1 MPAPGWNRER
11 HQGPPVPKA
20 GPGETSL
27 EDPNRPVLTR
37 LTINNLATIESLT
50 LELEG
55 GFTVLTGETGAGKS
69 ILIEAI
75 RFVLGEKS
83 SPHHIRTGTRRT
95 MVEAIFDMSALPEVR
110 RLLGEMEIP
119 GDRELTLRRMLAENG
134 RSRAVAN
141 DCAITQ
147 TRLETLGG
155 FLVNIH
161 GQHDHQ
167 MLLDPATHL
176 EFLDAFGGL
185 VPLREKVAGAHGEY
199 TRALTRRKTLREQ
212 QAEGERRRDELTAMV
227 AGLKAAN
234 LSPGEDKALMR
245 ELALL
250 ANSEHLTRLLSEAC
264 EALDEGDAPILQRLG
279 EVTRWIEE
287 AAALDDRLRP
297 MTDQLGPMRFQL
309 DDLHRS
315 LRSHAATLEPDPNRL
330 DAIHARLAELE
341 KIKRVHGDDL
351 SIALADLEAGER
363 ELADLE
369 SDDDDLRK
377 LDAEIGKVAGQLHDL
392 SGNLSRQRH
401 ETGTR
406 LNGFIIS
413 QLEALGM
420 EKAVFET
427 RLEPLRNAD
436 GKTPS
441 YAPTGMD
448 SGEFMLS
455 TNPGQDL
462 RPLRR
467 IASGGELSR
476 TMLAMKSVLAKTDPT
491 KTLIFD
497 EVDAGI
503 GGKISQIVGQKLR
516 DLGETHQVLCVTH
529 QPQIAALG
537 TRHVLV
543 SKATA
548 KGQTYTR
555 AETLEGRE
563 KVKEVAR
570 LLSGIDITTHSLA
583 SAEDMLSRG
592 GNAGG

>member
-1 MPAPGWNRER
+1 M
-11 HQGPPVPKA
+11 
-20 GPGETSL
+20 

-75 RFVLGEKS
+75 RFVLGEKT
-83 SPHHIRTGTRRT
+83 SPHHVRTGARRT
-95 MVEAIFDMSALPEVR
+95 MVEAIFDMSGLPEVR
-110 RLLGEMEIP
+110 RLLAEMEIP
-119 GDRELTLRRMLAENG
+119 GDGELTLRRMLSENG

-199 TRALTRRKTLREQ
+199 TKALTHRKTLREQ
-212 QAEGERRRDELTAMV
+212 QAEGERRREELTVMV
-227 AGLKAAN
+227 AGLKAAG
-234 LSPGEDKALMR
+234 LSPEEDDALKR

-287 AAALDDRLRP
+287 AAALDERLRP
-297 MTDQLGPMRFQL
+297 LTDQLVPMRFQL

-351 SIALADLEAGER
+351 SVALADLAAGER
-363 ELADLE
+363 ELATLE
-369 SDDDDLRK
+369 SDEDALRA
-377 LDAEIGKVAGQLHDL
+377 LDAEIGKVAGKLHEL
-392 SGNLSRQRH
+392 SGKLSLQRH

-406 LNGFIIS
+406 LNGLIIS
-413 QLEALGM
+413 QLKALGM
-420 EKAVFET
+420 EHAVFET

-441 YAPTGMD
+441 YAPAGMD

-455 TNPGQDL
+455 TNPGQEL

-476 TMLAMKSVLAKTDPT
+476 TMLAMKSVLAKNDPT

-503 GGKISQIVGQKLR
+503 SGKISQIVGQKLR
-516 DLGETHQVLCVTH
+516 SLGETHQVLCVTH

-543 SKATA
+543 SKAVS

-563 KVKEVAR
+563 KVEEVAR

-583 SAEDMLSRG
+583 SAEEMLSRG
-592 GNAGG
+592 GTAGS

>member
-1 MPAPGWNRER
+1 M
-11 HQGPPVPKA
+11 
-20 GPGETSL
+20 
-27 EDPNRPVLTR
+27 EDQNRPVLTR
-37 LTINNLATIESLT
+37 LTIHNLATIESLT

-95 MVEAIFDMSALPEVR
+95 MVEAIFDMTSLPEVR
-110 RLLGEMEIP
+110 RLLNEMEIP
-119 GDRELTLRRMLAENG
+119 GDGELTLRRMLAENG

-161 GQHDHQ
+161 GQQDHQ

-185 VPLREKVAGAHGEY
+185 VPLRGEVAGAHGEY
-199 TRALTRRKTLREQ
+199 TGLLTRRKTLREQ
-212 QAEGERRRDELTAMV
+212 QAEGERRLDELTAMV
-227 AGLKAAN
+227 SDLKAAN
-234 LSPGEDKALMR
+234 LSPGEDGALQR

-250 ANSEHLTRLLSEAC
+250 ANSENLTRLLSEAC

-287 AAALDDRLRP
+287 AAALDERLRP
-297 MTDQLGPMRFQL
+297 FTDQLGPMRFQL

-315 LRSHAATLEPDPNRL
+315 LRSHAAALEPDPNRL

-341 KIKRVHGDDL
+341 KIKRVHGNDL

-363 ELADLE
+363 ELAERE
-369 SDDDDLRK
+369 SDDDALRT
-377 LDAEIGKVAGQLHDL
+377 LDEEIGKVAGKLHDL

-401 ETGTR
+401 ESGTR

-420 EKAVFET
+420 EKAVFEI

-503 GGKISQIVGQKLR
+503 SGKISQIVGQKLR
-516 DLGETHQVLCVTH
+516 ELGETHQVLCVTH

-543 SKATA
+543 SKATE

-555 AETLEGRE
+555 AETLEGPE

-583 SAEDMLSRG
+583 SAEEMLSQG
-592 GNAGG
+592 ENAGG